1 MDLELNEE
9 HQMIRDAARDFA
21 QNEIAKVAAHYDE
34 TGEFPY
40 ETINKMGQLGFMGI
54 EVPEEYHGVPQQP
67 RCNAQ
72 EGTPRCELD
81 RVFNFC

>member
-9 HQMIRDAARDFA
+9 HLMIRDAARDFA

-40 ETINKMGQLGFMGI
+40 ETIN
-54 EVPEEYHGVPQQP
+54 
-67 RCNAQ
+67 
-72 EGTPRCELD
+72 
-81 RVFNFC
+81 